1 MADFSSLPQIDKI
14 INLQCFKN
22 APKPVIT
29 RIARDIINEQ
39 RELLIQEKN
48 ALNKEQII
56 AKITSEYENFKRKS
70 LQRVI
75 NASGIVLHTNLG
87 RSVIDE
93 SIYERAKSVI
103 CGYSNLEYDLQTGA
117 RSNRYDYSGALLSA
131 LFGCEDALIV
141 NNNAAAVFLVLNT
154 FAKNA
159 QVIVSR
165 GELVEIGGGFR
176 IPEVMNASGA
186 ILNEIGTTNK
196 TRLSDYENAIN
207 ENTKMLLKVHRS
219 NFQIQGFSSEASIN
233 ELANLGKKHEILSY
247 YDLGSGSYA
256 PLSWGLE
263 RIQASATKLLFSGVD
278 LLSFSGDK
286 LFGSVQAGIILA
298 NKNLIARLR
307 SNQLLRMLRADKI
320 TLSLLCQSVMA
331 YLKNENH
338 LITTQKLINKSLN
351 ELESLAN
358 ALISRLN
365 ENAKKRAKIIKTSTF
380 VGGGSLP
387 NKQIPSIALQ
397 LSGNA
402 KSLQTQFRAKNIIGR
417 IENECFLLDLRALL
431 DDDISALNL
440 ALNEILA

>member
-22 APKPVIT
+22 APKPIIA

-165 GELVEIGGGFR
+165 GELVEIGG
-176 IPEVMNASGA
+176 
-186 ILNEIGTTNK
+186 
-196 TRLSDYENAIN
+196 D
-207 ENTKMLLKVHRS
+207 
-219 NFQIQGFSSEASIN
+219 
-233 ELANLGKKHEILSY
+233 
-247 YDLGSGSYA
+247 
-256 PLSWGLE
+256 
-263 RIQASATKLLFSGVD
+263 
-278 LLSFSGDK
+278 
-286 LFGSVQAGIILA
+286 
-298 NKNLIARLR
+298 
-307 SNQLLRMLRADKI
+307 
-320 TLSLLCQSVMA
+320 
-331 YLKNENH
+331 
-338 LITTQKLINKSLN
+338 
-351 ELESLAN
+351 LESL
-358 ALISRLN
+358 R
-365 ENAKKRAKIIKTSTF
+365 
-380 VGGGSLP
+380 
-387 NKQIPSIALQ
+387 
-397 LSGNA
+397 
-402 KSLQTQFRAKNIIGR
+402 
-417 IENECFLLDLRALL
+417 
-431 DDDISALNL
+431 
-440 ALNEILA
+440 